1 MAGKTKLLIVDDHAI
16 VRRGLQ
22 SFLDMHCDFEVVGE
36 AESGEDSVDKAREL
50 RPDIILM
57 DVRMPGI
64 NGIEA
69 CRLILEEQPEI
80 KIIMLTSYTDEESV
94 MASILAGAKGYI
106 LKKVDTE
113 ILVRD
118 LERVTRGESLLDP
131 AVTQQVFEK
140 IKSLTKSTSYDDVMK
155 KLDQLTDQEKR
166 ILSLVAKG
174 KTNKEIAEELF
185 ISYKTVRNYVT
196 SILTK
201 LNMSNRTQAAAYI
214 NKMGLSKEGQ

>member
-113 ILVRD
+113 
-118 LERVTRGESLLDP
+118 
-131 AVTQQVFEK
+131 K
-140 IKSLTKSTSYDDVMK
+140 
-155 KLDQLTDQEKR
+155 
-166 ILSLVAKG
+166 
-174 KTNKEIAEELF
+174 
-185 ISYKTVRNYVT
+185 
-196 SILTK
+196 
-201 LNMSNRTQAAAYI
+201 
-214 NKMGLSKEGQ
+214 

>member
-1 MAGKTKLLIVDDHAI
+1 LAGKTKLLIVDDHAI